1 MSGWRIGVGWC
12 MIRMTRSDSLWQM
25 CLGSG
30 IISNYSGSGRGHWLH
45 HRDDDCLYLLWH
57 CDSLTAWVFQ
67 DQVTHV
73 TNEPR
78 GGLHTRQYFQ
88 DSPGPLGAEIL
99 EACSHNSFLRPH
111 LSLVSQSTMLPSV
124 TSLSIMTTLVFM
136 TRVYITFGAT
146 LPYSLILPKE
156 TKCKEYRK
164 SIAPSIA
171 QNTNG
176 EFKLNLNFSVL
187 PVMYQYADLI

>member
-1 MSGWRIGVGWC
+1 
-12 MIRMTRSDSLWQM
+12 MTRSDRCDKCVWVWD
-25 CLGSG
+25 
-30 IISNYSGSGRGHWLH
+30 NYHGQGRGHWLH
-45 HRDDDCLYLLWH
+45 HRDGDCL
-57 CDSLTAWVFQ
+57 CDSLTAWAFQ

-99 EACSHNSFLRPH
+99 EACSHHSFLSPH

-124 TSLSIMTTLVFM
+124 TSLSIMTTLVFL

-156 TKCKEYRK
+156 TKCREYSK

-176 EFKLNLNFSVL
+176 ELIPNQCSMLLKNVFINLL
-187 PVMYQYADLI
+187 T